1 MMLII
6 YAQAVP
12 DEFCKVFLFI
22 TAFKNLVMKN
32 FSNKLVLIV
41 IILISGYGYIASCT
55 HKDLV
60 TPPPASTTPVIDRG
74 DGIFLAGTAAQN
86 AGDTSK
92 WKFDQVHSSVL
103 WSGNYLES
111 SGLLTGRF
119 NSFGINSIPASAK
132 GQYAV
137 SGQPLPDT
145 SWAFYEGDPTKTYF
159 NGYVQMNTSNTGEPG
174 RDGGCYL
181 GYVFAPKPITGVQKI
196 IDSNIAKI
204 RTTKVEFDPNSPG
217 YIVTMVMTWQGGL
230 SAPHDTTLNGTLSY
244 IKRATV
250 GAGTSS
256 AYDVFGLQLNFS
268 FNCRSF
274 GMTTTE
280 ISDVIDVQCNMNF
293 NNK

>member
-1 MMLII
+1 MKHISHRLFLI
-6 YAQAVP
+6 A
-12 DEFCKVFLFI
+12 
-22 TAFKNLVMKN
+22 
-32 FSNKLVLIV
+32 
-41 IILISGYGYIASCT
+41 IILVSGYGYIASCT

-60 TPPPASTTPVIDRG
+60 MPQQASTTPVIDRG
-74 DGIFLAGTAAQN
+74 TAVFLPGTLT
-86 AGDTSK
+86 AGDTSQ
-92 WKFDQVHSSVL
+92 WKLDQVHCSVL
-103 WSGNYLES
+103 WSGNYLGAA
-111 SGLLTGRF
+111 GLLTGRF
-119 NSFGINSIPASAK
+119 NNFGINSIPATAK
-132 GQYAV
+132 GQYTK

-145 SWAFYEGDPTKTYF
+145 SWAFYENDPTKTYF

-181 GYVFAPKPITGVQKI
+181 GYVFAPKPITGVQNL
-196 IDSNIAKI
+196 IDSNLARI
-204 RTTKVEFDPNSPG
+204 RTTKVELDPNSPG

-250 GAGTSS
+250 GAGTAS

-274 GMTTTE
+274 GITTAE